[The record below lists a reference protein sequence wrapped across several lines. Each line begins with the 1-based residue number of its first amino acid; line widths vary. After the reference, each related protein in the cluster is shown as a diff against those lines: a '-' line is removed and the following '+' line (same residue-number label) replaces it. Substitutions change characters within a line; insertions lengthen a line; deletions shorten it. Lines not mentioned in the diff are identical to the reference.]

1 MYLFFFFYVGWIVF
15 SFYIRSHRSGF
26 GSSSGR
32 HLSSAASK
40 PKKPC
45 VEELSNR
52 QASHERV
59 VPPKK
64 RKTPHVRKSKRA
76 TLPGV
81 INDEWAMLE
90 WEEDEQTLRHGKG
103 PAERSEQEASPFDE
117 VEVDFSDDEHEED
130 GVHPVRLGN
139 RPNID
144 YS

>member
-15 SFYIRSHRSGF
+15 SFYIRSHRSGS

-64 RKTPHVRKSKRA
+64 RMPPHVRRSKRA
-76 TLPGV
+76 TSLCALRDV
-81 INDEWAMLE
+81 DWDMLE
-90 WEEDEQTLRHGKG
+90 WEDDEQPLRHGKG
-103 PAERSEQEASPFDE
+103 LVERSKREASPYDE
-117 VEVDFSDDEHEED
+117 YEYEED
-130 GVHPVRLGN
+130 GVRPIRLGN
-139 RPNID
+139 
-144 YS
+144 